1 VFDVFREPRLRS
13 RLDWFHSP
21 VTNDLFLLICMVGA
35 VYLAASASWY
45 FFESPI
51 LKLKRRFATPATA
64 KTFPAIIAGPEAEAA
79 SH

>member
-1 VFDVFREPRLRS
+1 LE
-13 RLDWFHSP
+13 WFHSP
-21 VTNDLFLLICMVGA
+21 ITNDLLLLACMVTA

-64 KTFPAIIAGPEAEAA
+64 RVRPAIVAGPEAEAA
-79 SH
+79 SR